1 MIHISE
7 DDVRRLL
14 PMPEAVRLVRET
26 FAEWRAGRAVNQI
39 RRRLTLANGAG
50 LHSMAGAVGK
60 YFGTKFYSTSPSG
73 YAFHFMLYS
82 AETAQPL
89 ALFEANW
96 LGQIRTGATSGVA
109 TDLLANPNAKTL
121 AVIGTGFQAA
131 SQIDA
136 IRTVRPSI
144 TEVRQWSRSKQ
155 INCASAEDCVRG
167 ADVISTATWAKDPV
181 LENGWV
187 QDGAHVNAIG
197 SNYRTKREVPK
208 ELIDRAGVI
217 VADSIEA
224 CQDEAGDLLM
234 ADVDWSRV
242 VELKDLDR
250 SWNPNAV
257 TIFKSVGLCVE
268 DVAVAGYVYERLLFG

>member
-1 MIHISE
+1 MIHITE

-14 PMPEAVRLVRET
+14 PMTEAVRLVREA
-26 FAEWRAGRAVNQI
+26 FVELRAGRAVNQI
-39 RRRLTLANGAG
+39 RRRLTLPNGVG

-60 YFGTKFYSTSPSG
+60 YFGTKFYSTSPTG

-109 TDLLANPNAKTL
+109 TDLLANPEARVL

-136 IRTVRPSI
+136 VRVVRPGIS
-144 TEVRQWSRSKQ
+144 EVRSWSRSKQ
-155 INCASAEDCVRG
+155 VNCGSAEECVRG
-167 ADVISTATWAKDPV
+167 ADIICTATWAKDPV
-181 LENGWV
+181 LEAAWV
-187 QDGAHVNAIG
+187 KPGAHVNAVG
-197 SNYRTKREVPK
+197 SNYRTKRELPG
-208 ELIDRAGVI
+208 ELIGLAGI
-217 VADSIEA
+217 VAVDALEA
-224 CQDEAGDLLM
+224 AHDEAGDLLM

-242 VELKDLDR
+242 IELKDLEASWQPDR
-250 SWNPNAV
+250 VSV
-257 TIFKSVGLCVE
+257 FKSVGLCVE
-268 DVAVAGYVYERLLFG
+268 DVAVAGYVYEQMIK